1 MREYKYVKQIRT
13 SVDVHDATTE
23 LPVSASN
30 GSNIT
35 VLNKLILM

>member
-1 MREYKYVKQIRT
+1 MSSRFEPAPLR
-13 SVDVHDATTE
+13 VDVHDATTE
-23 LPVSASN
+23 LSVSVSI